1 MRETPLLRVEG
12 LSICFGLPGASVE
25 VVHDVSFEL
34 EPGRTL
40 ALVGESGSGKTLTG
54 KALIGLLPRGARI
67 SSGRILLDRRGF
79 AVDLLRQSPGAMRA
93 IRGAQIAM
101 IFQEPMSAFSALHTV
116 GAQIGEVLRV
126 HGMCGASEARER
138 ATAMLAEVG
147 CPDAERAYAAYPF
160 ELSGGL
166 RQRAMIAMALIGAPR
181 LVIADEPTT
190 ALDVTTQAVV
200 LDLLRRVSRDH
211 GLATLLITHDLGV
224 VANMAD
230 EVVVLRRGEVVERG
244 TAAAVLTSPGH
255 AYTRRLLAAA
265 PRVPE
270 EIACHA
276 PPRRDDIL
284 EVSAL
289 SKTYPGRRRT
299 FGPPG
304 RKVHALSDF
313 ALRLERGRTVAVV
326 GESGSG
332 KSTVAKLIL
341 RAERPDPGA
350 TIRFI
355 PRAGAPMDVTAL
367 SGARLTEFRRK
378 AQMVFQD
385 PFAALSPRMS
395 VQDILTEPLA
405 IHGIGTRAERRER
418 AAALMARV
426 GLSPDHLGRFPY
438 AFSGG
443 QRQRIAIARALALDP
458 ELLVLDEPTS
468 ALDVSVQAE
477 VLDLMRA
484 LGTEMGL
491 SYLFISHNLAVVAA
505 LADHVMVMRRGRVVE
520 EGAPDCIFND
530 PRHPY
535 TRALIAASPEPDM
548 HRRLDLAAVA
558 SGAGEPET
566 WPEPFGYAETGGGS
580 TPIPGLV
587 DVAPGHRVRCAQ

>member
-1 MRETPLLRVEG
+1 MRQTPLLKVEG
-12 LSICFGLPGASVE
+12 LSICFGLPGASIE
-25 VVHDVSFEL
+25 VVSDVSFEL
-34 EPGRTL
+34 HPGRML

-54 KALIGLLPRGARI
+54 KAVMGLLPRGARV
-67 SSGRILLDRRGF
+67 SRGRVLLDRPDGPID
-79 AVDLLRQSPGAMRA
+79 VLRQSPAALRQ
-93 IRGAQIAM
+93 IRGAQVSM

-116 GAQIGEVLRV
+116 GAQISEVLRV
-126 HGMCGASEARER
+126 HGLCNAAEARR
-138 ATAMLAEVG
+138 RSLAMLAEVG
-147 CPDAERAYAAYPF
+147 CPDAERAYSAYPF

-166 RQRAMIAMALIGAPR
+166 RQRAMIAMAMIGAPR

-230 EVVVLRRGEVVERG
+230 DVVVLRRGAVVERG
-244 TAAAVLTSPGH
+244 PAADVLTTPGH
-255 AYTRRLLAAA
+255 AYTRRLIAAA
-265 PRVPE
+265 PRVPDA
-270 EIACHA
+270 IAVHA
-276 PPRRDDIL
+276 PPARDDIL
-284 EVSAL
+284 FVEGL
-289 SKTYPGRRRT
+289 SKTYPGRRRG
-299 FGPPG
+299 FGRAAAP
-304 RKVHALSDF
+304 VHALSNF
-313 ALRLERGRTVAVV
+313 AMRLERGRTVAVV

-332 KSTVAKLIL
+332 KSTVAKLVL

-350 TIRFI
+350 TIRFD
-355 PRAGAPMDVTAL
+355 PREGQPMDVASL
-367 SGARLTEFRRK
+367 SGTRLTEFRRK

-395 VQDILTEPLA
+395 VQDILTEPLVV
-405 IHGIGTRAERRER
+405 HDIGTRAERREQ

-426 GLSPDHLGRFPY
+426 GLSPDHLGRFPH

-443 QRQRIAIARALALDP
+443 QRQRIAIARALALEP

-477 VLDLMRA
+477 VLELMLE
-484 LGTEMGL
+484 LGAEMGL

-558 SGAGEPET
+558 AGAGEPDT
-566 WPEPFGYAETGGGS
+566 WPEPFGYAGETA
-580 TPIPGLV
+580 PELV
-587 DVAPGHRVRCAQ
+587 EVAPGHRVRRAA